1 MSYKKDPLIKRI
13 CDNLAFLSKG
23 TAIKNA
29 IGLFDSN
36 RNAQDFFAKLFSLI
50 FKYDNLKELDKL
62 NDIVNYPA
70 IDLGDE
76 KARISFQITNQKD
89 SQKIKDTINKFI
101 DHKLYEKYDRLVVFI
116 IGEKANYTT
125 TFDTKNL
132 FSFDKEKDIWDDNFL
147 FKEINKLDIYKLE
160 EISNFLEENLL
171 EYKFPENLYPED
183 IKNCI
188 KILKRDFGGTNLSTV
203 LNIQRGGS
211 DFIENIKNPV
221 NNLSWE
227 FFKEKIEVHIK
238 YNYDIVN
245 FLNDE
250 INIDSRKEYLEVS
263 QKIQEFYNDPANN
276 YSSFEKVFRDIFKK
290 LNTYDDDIPGID
302 IKLKILLHNMY
313 FNCDIGNNHA

>member
-13 CDNLAFLSKG
+13 CDNLAFSSKS
-23 TAIKNA
+23 TAYQNM

-36 RNAQDFFAKLFSLI
+36 RLAQDFFAKLFSLI

-101 DHKLYEKYDRLVVFI
+101 KYKLYEKYDRLIIFI
-116 IGEKANYTT
+116 IGEKADYTT
-125 TFDTKNL
+125 IFNTQNH
-132 FSFDKEKDIWDDNFL
+132 FSFDKERDIWDYNFIC
-147 FKEINKLDIYKLE
+147 KEINKLDTPKLE
-160 EISNFLEENLL
+160 EISTFLEENLL
-171 EYKFPENLYPED
+171 EYKFPENIYPED

-188 KILKRDFGGTNLSTV
+188 KILKRDFGGTNISTV
-203 LNIQRGGS
+203 LNIQRGDS
-211 DFIENIKNPV
+211 NFIKDKKNPA

-227 FFKEKIEVHIK
+227 FFKEKIKGHIK
-238 YNYDIVN
+238 YNDDIFK
-245 FLNDE
+245 FLSDP
-250 INIDSRKEYLEVS
+250 INRDSQKEYLEVS
-263 QKIQEFYNDPANN
+263 HKIQEFYNDSTNK
-276 YSSFEKVFRDIFKK
+276 YTSFEKVFGDIFGK
-290 LNTYDDDIPGID
+290 LNTYGDNVPGLD

-313 FNCDIGNNHA
+313 FNCDIGNNHD

>member
-1 MSYKKDPLIKRI
+1 MSYKKDPLIERI
-13 CDNLAFLSKG
+13 SNNLAFSSKS
-23 TAIKNA
+23 TALKNV

-36 RNAQDFFAKLFSLI
+36 RRAQDFFAKLFSLI

-62 NDIVNYPA
+62 NDIVNHPA

-76 KARISFQITNQKD
+76 KARISFQITTQKD
-89 SQKIKDTINKFI
+89 SQKIKDVINTFI

-147 FKEINKLDIYKLE
+147 FKEIDKLDTPRLE
-160 EISNFLEENLL
+160 EISAFLEENLL

-188 KILKRDFGGTNLSTV
+188 KILKRDFGGTNMSTI
-203 LNIQRGGS
+203 LNIQRGDS
-211 DFIENIKNPV
+211 NFIKDKKNPA

-227 FFKEKIEVHIK
+227 FFKEKIKGHIK
-238 YNYDIVN
+238 YNDDIFE
-245 FLNDE
+245 FLSDP
-250 INIDSRKEYLEVS
+250 INRDSQKEYLEVS
-263 QKIQEFYNDPANN
+263 HKIQEFYNDSTNK
-276 YSSFEKVFRDIFKK
+276 YTSFENVFGDIFGK
-290 LNTYDDDIPGID
+290 LNTYGDNVPGLD

-313 FNCDIGNNHA
+313 FNCDIGNNHD